1 MAMVRLVIASL
12 ALLIF
17 LSCKSPNKQLELEL
31 RRSLKNFVGSVD
43 ELHQEGLNISVYFP
57 DVADPK
63 LHVQEL
69 RLAYMDDL
77 DKNKPLTF
85 DPQGVVLSRYL
96 GMVAHNYKVLAIEP
110 MDNRDHRM
118 RISFNFSWDQMMRQ
132 AHFEQGTKVWIPAK
146 PWGTSYEIIIG
157 EGAPA
162 PREQLLYCELVIVFR
177 KTNHEGFWQVRTCE
191 VDPAS
196 LKYETS
202 IETDF

>member
-1 MAMVRLVIASL
+1 MLRLAITAL
-12 ALLIF
+12 ALLI
-17 LSCKSPNKQLELEL
+17 LLGCKNPDKQLELEL

-43 ELHQEGLNISVYFP
+43 ELHEEGLNISVYFP
-57 DVADPK
+57 DVTDPK
-63 LHVQEL
+63 QHVQEL
-69 RLAYMDDL
+69 RLAYLDDL
-77 DKNKPLTF
+77 NNRRPLTF
-85 DPQGVVLSRYL
+85 DPQGVVLCRHL
-96 GMVAHNYKVLAIEP
+96 GMGAHHYQIMAIEP
-110 MDNRDHRM
+110 LDNRDLRM
-118 RISFNFSWDQMMRQ
+118 RISYNFSWDQMLRQ

-146 PWGTSYEIIIG
+146 PWGTSHEIVIG

-162 PREQLLYCELVIVFR
+162 PREQLRYCEIVIVFR

>member
-1 MAMVRLVIASL
+1 MVRLAFAAL
-12 ALLIF
+12 ALFIL
-17 LSCKSPNKQLELEL
+17 LSCKSQDKQLELEL

-43 ELHQEGLNISVYFP
+43 ELHEEGLNISVYFP

-77 DKNKPLTF
+77 DKHRPLTF
-85 DPQGVVLSRYL
+85 DPQGVVLSRHL
-96 GMVAHNYKVLAIEP
+96 GMSAHNYQVLAIETI
-110 MDNRDHRM
+110 DERDLRM
-118 RISFNFSWDQMMRQ
+118 RISYNFSWDQMLRQ
-132 AHFEQGTKVWIPAK
+132 AHFESGTKVWIPAK
-146 PWGTSYEIIIG
+146 PWGTSHEIIIG

-162 PREQLLYCELVIVFR
+162 PREQLRYSEIVIVFR